1 MKVIKLDQHDVKYLL
16 RLILENDEGTP
27 EGELSD
33 TKSEL
38 ITQLKENINKMIS
51 DDQVGVIVSLFIFLL
66 TDKSSELQMR
76 RIGNRLNDHLEG
88 GGKDTDFT
96 TAVTSVLRPLTKRF
110 VGSLVAALQ
119 KEQGGDAAHKDVWEH
134 VLREI
139 DNDPEQAHY
148 DLKHSSTKNKLKQN
162 AINRIGKMT
171 SDPDVVRIFSMF
183 LLYLTDKQTVSD
195 LRALGSTYSDKLNSL
210 VDVNDVTWTQQL
222 IKKLLTKFNPLVE
235 TMADAVDEKL
245 KSVQPKDKIP
255 DQKEQQ
261 AEFQQNKAKINDIV
275 TKYNIR

>member
-1 MKVIKLDQHDVKYLL
+1 
-16 RLILENDEGTP
+16 
-27 EGELSD
+27 
-33 TKSEL
+33 
-38 ITQLKENINKMIS
+38 
-51 DDQVGVIVSLFIFLL
+51 
-66 TDKSSELQMR
+66 
-76 RIGNRLNDHLEG
+76 
-88 GGKDTDFT
+88 
-96 TAVTSVLRPLTKRF
+96 
-110 VGSLVAALQ
+110 
-119 KEQGGDAAHKDVWEH
+119 
-134 VLREI
+134 
-139 DNDPEQAHY
+139 
-148 DLKHSSTKNKLKQN
+148 
-162 AINRIGKMT
+162 
-171 SDPDVVRIFSMF
+171 MF